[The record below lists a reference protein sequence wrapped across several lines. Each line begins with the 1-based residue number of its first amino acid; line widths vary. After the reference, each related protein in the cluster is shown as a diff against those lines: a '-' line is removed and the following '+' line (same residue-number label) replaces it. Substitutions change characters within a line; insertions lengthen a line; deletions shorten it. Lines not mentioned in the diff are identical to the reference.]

1 MIAAAA
7 LTFAAFTVTLD
18 GRTVL
23 PRARTAVADG
33 RVLLPVRAVGRAL
46 DADVGYDATAR
57 IITLQRGTRVAH
69 LPASG
74 AVRVIAGRAYA
85 PLRALADAFGVAVAY
100 DAATRTVALRERG
113 TVARSDAPAGGAG
126 SAGMPALA
134 GTGSQQAANGGTA
147 TTGITAG
154 TGIAGLKP
162 ADGAVVHEPY
172 PTIAARVDGAA
183 AIDRGSLRLIVDG
196 RDVSADASVVGNAV
210 VYTPRTA
217 LPPGDHT
224 VTLSAN
230 QLTRTWSFGDSFVF
244 ATPPPGT
251 FFGTSGGPPV
261 EAIYF
266 DRYVGPGT
274 NAFDVIVRGAP
285 GLVGVVAVDGVG
297 TLFPLQVVTTDAYV
311 AHVVLPPGLYQPF
324 ARVAMRLTLPGG
336 EARTIVLPQTVQLQT
351 ARPPAAAASTAP
363 ELARPRATLTPTPVV
378 RPRPTGA
385 PTAAPRPPATQAPA
399 PKPSTTA
406 AVTKAPSAASAT
418 PLPAPS
424 TTPTPAAKKRAILK
438 RPPSPSPPPS

>member
-46 DADVGYDATAR
+46 DADVGYDAAAR
-57 IITLQRGTRVAH
+57 TITLRRGRRAAR

-85 PLRALADAFGVAVAY
+85 PLRALANAFGVGVAY

-113 TVARSDAPAGGAG
+113 TAARGGDAPAGGAV
-126 SAGMPALA
+126 SAGTPALA
-134 GTGSQQAANGGTA
+134 GTGSQQAANGGAVA
-147 TTGITAG
+147 TGVSAG
-154 TGIAGLKP
+154 VTIAGLKP

-172 PTIAARVDGAA
+172 PTIAARVDGVA
-183 AIDRGSLRLIVDG
+183 AIDRGSLRLVVDG

-274 NAFDVIVRGAP
+274 NAFDVIVRGVP
-285 GLVGVVAVDGVG
+285 GLVGVVAVDGVS

-351 ARPPAAAASTAP
+351 ARPPAAPPPAPSAAP
-363 ELARPRATLTPTPVV
+363 ELARPRATI
-378 RPRPTGA
+378 
-385 PTAAPRPPATQAPA
+385 APA
-399 PKPSTTA
+399 PVARPRTTRA
-406 AVTKAPSAASAT
+406 
-418 PLPAPS
+418 
-424 TTPTPAAKKRAILK
+424 TPTPASAATPARATKLPLPAVATPSPAPSATPTSAARKREIL
-438 RPPSPSPPPS
+438 RRRPSPSPSPAPG